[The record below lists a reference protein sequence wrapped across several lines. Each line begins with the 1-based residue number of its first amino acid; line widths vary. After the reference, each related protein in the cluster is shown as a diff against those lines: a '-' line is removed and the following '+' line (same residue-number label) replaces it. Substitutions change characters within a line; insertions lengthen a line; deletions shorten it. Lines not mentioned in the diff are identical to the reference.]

1 MAQLSVAAVLPYPKH
16 HDTCYCGTV
25 SNITV
30 SVPDDIYRRARV
42 KAAEQQ
48 TSVSALVRTFLEE
61 FAGAETEFERLKRLQ
76 DEVIASVTSFSVAG
90 TLTREELYAGRKVR

>member
-1 MAQLSVAAVLPYPKH
+1 MPSLLYYPL
-16 HDTCYCGTV
+16 
-25 SNITV
+25 
-30 SVPDDIYRRARV
+30 
-42 KAAEQQ
+42 
-48 TSVSALVRTFLEE
+48 ALVAFVRLSGRSTQGSERLRTFLDE